1 MANVRLLI
9 PFSAL
14 TAILN
19 RAFLAWTCSK
29 NELTQWLK
37 TSQARSQN
45 GVVTLSDIFLLLS
58 RVQMGINQM
67 FWLTFCPFGRKCK
80 KISHISKSLPLS
92 VLPMRAKYCWEF
104 VRHVWCK
111 RGSGREVGTERA
123 PCAKWLG
130 WAATWPRSRTR
141 PLPARTVPGRSG
153 LT

>member
-37 TSQARSQN
+37 TSQARSQI
-45 GVVTLSDIFLLLS
+45 GAVTLSDISDIF
-58 RVQMGINQM
+58 QMGINQM
-67 FWLTFCPFGRKCK
+67 FYPTFCSFGRKCK
-80 KISHISKSLPLS
+80 KISLISKSLPLS

-130 WAATWPRSRTR
+130 WAATLPRSRTR
-141 PLPARTVPGRSG
+141 PLPVRTVPGQSG